1 MARDKKLSKNDIAQA
16 RLDPGSVFETPEDLL
31 ENPFLSRSDKI
42 DLLKRWKYDAQEV
55 SNATAEGM
63 IGENNNDLLH
73 RVCLALGY
81 LEEGSPGR

>member
-31 ENPFLSRSDKI
+31 ENPFLSRSEKI

-63 IGENNNDLLH
+63 IGENNDLLH